1 MTLAET
7 HTRMPLNRRGSP
19 PHLASHIAHR
29 TSRTRAPAD
38 GQEETVNQ
46 IVILTARGL
55 RLESAVLVRS
65 AVLRRLVRDGDGDGA
80 RIPSLLRASLP
91 ISESHAQRALRRV
104 PTPDAPDDL
113 LGSGCSRER
122 RSGYDVPGDAGSGA
136 RVPMS
141 PLSDVTGTRTF
152 DGLVVASDSDATTT
166 FASPAA
172 LALA

>member
-46 IVILTARGL
+46 IVILTVRGL

-65 AVLRRLVRDGDGDGA
+65 AVLRRLVRDGDGA
-80 RIPSLLRASLP
+80 RTPSLLRPPSP
-91 ISESHAQRALRRV
+91 IPNRMPSARCAESRR
-104 PTPDAPDDL
+104 PTPP
-113 LGSGCSRER
+113 
-122 RSGYDVPGDAGSGA
+122 
-136 RVPMS
+136 
-141 PLSDVTGTRTF
+141 
-152 DGLVVASDSDATTT
+152 TT
-166 FASPAA
+166 FWGRVAVENAA
-172 LALA
+172 LAMTCPGTRAPAHASPCRRCPTSRVRARSTGLLHQIRMRPQPSHLQRR

>member
-46 IVILTARGL
+46 IVILTVRGL

-65 AVLRRLVRDGDGDGA
+65 AVLRRLVRDGDGA
-80 RIPSLLRASLP
+80 RTPSLLRASLP
-91 ISESHAQRALRRV
+91 NSESHAQRALRRV

-122 RSGYDVPGDAGSGA
+122 RSGYDVPGDAGSSA